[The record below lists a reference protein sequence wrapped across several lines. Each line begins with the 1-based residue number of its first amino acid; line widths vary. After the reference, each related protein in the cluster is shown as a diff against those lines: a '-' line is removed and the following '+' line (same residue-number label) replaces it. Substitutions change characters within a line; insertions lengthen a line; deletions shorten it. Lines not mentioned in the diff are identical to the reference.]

1 VEGLKCKNP
10 VALPNFPSW
19 LEFGDEYTR
28 TAKKD
33 KTTYHNARTTYANV
47 CDILFNVRQGNKG
60 RAVTQN
66 YLTTILGHSMD
77 DRSVSETAEDYA
89 IFAVDD
95 FRGLSFED
103 FKEKTVM
110 INGQDWTNSEVLK
123 LNNIEE

>member
-1 VEGLKCKNP
+1 
-10 VALPNFPSW
+10 
-19 LEFGDEYTR
+19 
-28 TAKKD
+28 
-33 KTTYHNARTTYANV
+33 
-47 CDILFNVRQGNKG
+47 
-60 RAVTQN
+60 
-66 YLTTILGHSMD
+66 MD